1 MPDHALP
8 EFALQAEGLE
18 KVYPGGKKSEA
29 KHALRGVDLKVKR
42 GSIFGLLGPN
52 GAGKS
57 TFINIFAGLTNKS
70 AGRAVIWGH
79 DIDRNPRAARAC
91 IGVVPQ
97 ELNMDVFF
105 TPAETLELMAGY
117 YGVPKAERRTAEIL
131 EAVGLSDKADA
142 YVRQLSGGMKRR
154 LLVAKALVH
163 NPPVLV
169 LDEPTAGVDIELRR
183 QLWEY
188 VVRLNEAGT
197 TIVLTT
203 HYLEEAQELCD
214 EIAIVN
220 EGRVVACEP
229 KPQLLKRLDRKTL
242 VIEPVEPLA
251 AVPEQFAGLD
261 AEIRDGAL
269 AITYRFGEASVADMI
284 ERFRETGNRI
294 DDLRTEEPDLED
306 VFLALTYNAPAGAEG
321 ADAAG
326 GA

>member
-1 MPDHALP
+1 MSESQP
-8 EFALQAEGLE
+8 EFALEAYGL
-18 KVYPGGKKSEA
+18 KKTYPGGKGSPSKD
-29 KHALRGVDLKVKR
+29 ALKGVDLQIPR

-57 TFINIFAGLTNKS
+57 TFINIFAGLVTKS
-70 AGRAVIWGH
+70 AGTAKIWGV
-79 DIDRNPRAARAC
+79 DIDKDPRRARAA

-105 TPAETLELMAGY
+105 TPSETLELMAGF
-117 YGVPKAERRTAEIL
+117 YGVPKAERRTQEIL
-131 EAVGLSDKADA
+131 TALGLEDKRDA

-154 LLVAKALVH
+154 LLVGKALVH

-188 VVRLNEAGT
+188 VLELNKQGV

-214 EIAIVN
+214 QIAIVN
-220 EGRVVACEP
+220 HGEVVACEP
-229 KPQLLKRLDRKTL
+229 KADLLKRLDSKTL
-242 VIEPVEPLA
+242 VIEPVEPLVA
-251 AVPEQFAGLD
+251 IPAGFEAQDATIRPDGSLAV
-261 AEIRDGAL
+261 
-269 AITYRFGEASVADMI
+269 TYKFGEASVADMI
-284 ERFRETGNRI
+284 ETYRASGARI
-294 DDLRTEEPDLED
+294 ADLRTEEPDLED
-306 VFLALTYNAPAGAEG
+306 VFLALTYQ
-321 ADAAG
+321 ADAQQ